1 MLFLTQSGVR
11 DNSINFGVSPTSF
24 FFNWLPCVD
33 ADNTQALYGNHKG
46 GGERTPWLMMTQH
59 RHLYTKYRNE
69 WERNSYHRNVK
80 LDAVGSIVPRFD
92 DKQSSRQSPA
102 AVCLFP
108 LKFQFHSTFIFVF
121 VFVSIVV
128 WSASRGGRKSRVN
141 VYAFSW
147 KISQHAWIVAW
158 ITDYL
163 QKHKRAKNNRFSG
176 RWIKERGEGIEW
188 LRLLKRFDP
197 VELCWEMITQLPHLN
212 NPQSLRLWNVVF

>member
-1 MLFLTQSGVR
+1 
-11 DNSINFGVSPTSF
+11 
-24 FFNWLPCVD
+24 
-33 ADNTQALYGNHKG
+33 
-46 GGERTPWLMMTQH
+46 MMTQH

-92 DKQSSRQSPA
+92 DKQSSRHSPA

-147 KISQHAWIVAW
+147 KISQHAWSVAW

-197 VELCWEMITQLPHLN
+197 VELCWDATTASQQPAIIKTVECCFLTANAYLVSNCWFLLKKNEMTFMRFDPLTN
-212 NPQSLRLWNVVF
+212 